1 MRYAVKTAELFDFSH
16 TVAGDLLQKC
26 TYPWEALAH
35 IGAWINAIGPTLP
48 TAEYECVAEQIWV
61 ARSACVAATAC
72 LSGPC
77 IIGHETEVRH
87 GALVRGAVLVGDGA
101 VVGNSS
107 ELKNAILLDGAK
119 VPHFNYVGDSILG
132 HRAHLG
138 AGAVIS
144 NVKGDGSPVTVR
156 TPVGS
161 RSTGH
166 KKLGAMVGD
175 GAEIG
180 CGCVLNPGTVV
191 GKGSRIYPLVAVR
204 GVVPQG
210 VICKQAGDFTVIG

>member
-1 MRYAVKTAELFDFSH
+1 MRYVVKTAGLFEFSH
-16 TVAGDLLQKC
+16 TVVGDLLQKC
-26 TYPWEALAH
+26 VYPWEALAQ
-35 IGAWINAIGPTLP
+35 IGPWITAVGATLSL
-48 TAEYECVAEQIWV
+48 AEYERVAEQIWI
-61 ARSACVAATAC
+61 ARNACVATTAS
-72 LSGPC
+72 LTGPC

-87 GALVRGAVLVGDGA
+87 GAFVRGSVLVGDGA
-101 VVGNSS
+101 VVGNST

-132 HRAHLG
+132 YRAHLG

-144 NVKGDGSPVTVR
+144 NVKGDNSPVAVH
-156 TPVGS
+156 TPWGTL
-161 RSTGH
+161 STER

-210 VICKQAGDFTVIG
+210 VICKRTGDFTVIG